1 MYKSSASGNAN
12 TRGDEM
18 KENKKKEIT
27 MEQKVYGVLLGM
39 GILALAGLTI
49 FYGVKSQRTGDLVEQ
64 NIELG
69 EQNPV
74 SGPVTQ
80 TETPVTTEEDVQIT
94 EKVESTTE
102 SISKEEAREAV
113 NQYSYNGTDKLSWP
127 VNGNVLIPYSMDTTV
142 YFETLDQY
150 QCNPGLYIKAEPGT
164 EVKACSGGLVKRVE
178 ENDRYGN
185 LIIIDM
191 GNGYEASYGQLS
203 EVNLKKGDT
212 VAQGAVIGKIAEP
225 TNYFLLEGSHLYM
238 KMTKDK
244 KVVNPTDYFQP

>member
-1 MYKSSASGNAN
+1 
-12 TRGDEM
+12 M

-27 MEQKVYGVLLGM
+27 MEQKVYSVLLGA

-49 FYGVKSQRTGDLVEQ
+49 FYGVKSRSTGDLVEQ

-74 SGPVTQ
+74 SGPVAETENP
-80 TETPVTTEEDVQIT
+80 TETEDVKNTEEIENTTEG
-94 EKVESTTE
+94 
-102 SISKEEAREAV
+102 ISREETAETV

-127 VNGNVLIPYSMDTTV
+127 VSGNVLIPYSMDTTV

-164 EVKACSGGLVKRVE
+164 EVKASSGGIVKRVE
-178 ENDRYGN
+178 ESDRYGN

-191 GNGYEASYGQLS
+191 GNGYEASYGQLID
-203 EVNLKKGDT
+203 VNVKKGDT
-212 VAQGAVIGKIAEP
+212 VPQGAVIGKIAEP
-225 TNYFLLEGSHLYM
+225 TRYFLLEGSHLYM

-244 KVVNPTDYFQP
+244 KAVNPTDYFQP